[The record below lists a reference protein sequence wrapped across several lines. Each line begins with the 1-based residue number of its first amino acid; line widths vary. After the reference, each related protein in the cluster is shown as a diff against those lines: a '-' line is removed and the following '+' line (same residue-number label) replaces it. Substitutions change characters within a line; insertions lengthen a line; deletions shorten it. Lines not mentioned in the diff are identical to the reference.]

1 MNVLN
6 KYKTIIM
13 KITAVSDL
21 HGNLIDI
28 KPCDILLIAGDISP
42 LDIQKDYIQMTKW
55 FFNDFYKWIMKL
67 PCTEVFLVPG
77 NHDFWF
83 EKFIKDSTMNLWDKL
98 AILINGYRLFYDS
111 ENDKLYKIFG
121 TPYCKN
127 FGNWSFMPG
136 NDKLSELYDKIPED
150 IDILICHDSPAIG
163 EVGFIHYDEPINED
177 GDIAVYAANS
187 YLSEVIKKKKPKYVL
202 SGHIHSGDHELKD
215 YDGIK
220 CANVSILN
228 EDYNIAYKP
237 LTFEI

>member
-28 KPCDILLIAGDISP
+28 EDCTVLLICGDISP
-42 LDIQKDYIQMTKW
+42 LNIQKDYIQMTKW
-55 FFNDFYKWIMKL
+55 FFNEFYNWINNL
-67 PCTEVFLVPG
+67 PCDYVILIPG

-83 EKFIKDSTMNLWDKL
+83 EKFIKDGTMYLWDKL
-98 AILINGYRLFYDS
+98 SIVINDTVEVFYGI
-111 ENDKLYKIFG
+111 KHIKIFG
-121 TPYCKN
+121 TPYCKD
-127 FGNWSFMPG
+127 FGNWPFMPG
-136 NDKLSELYDKIPED
+136 NNKLPELYDKIPED
-150 IDILICHDSPAIG
+150 IDILICHDSPLIGYVGNIMEKADETYPNGIPAGNQYLAGAI
-163 EVGFIHYDEPINED
+163 FD
-177 GDIAVYAANS
+177 
-187 YLSEVIKKKKPKYVL
+187 KKPKYVL

-220 CANVSILN
+220 CANVSILD
-228 EDYNIAYKP
+228 ESYNIAYKP

>member
-28 KPCDILLIAGDISP
+28 EECTVLLICGDISP
-42 LDIQKDYIQMTKW
+42 LNIQKDYIQMTKW
-55 FFNDFYKWIMKL
+55 FFNEFYNWINNL
-67 PCTEVFLVPG
+67 PCEHVILTPG

-83 EKFIKDSTMNLWDKL
+83 EKFIKDGAMWLWDKL
-98 AILINGYRLFYDS
+98 SILINDTAEIFNGIKYI
-111 ENDKLYKIFG
+111 KIFG
-121 TPYCKN
+121 TPYCKD
-127 FGNWSFMPG
+127 FGNWPFMPG
-136 NDKLSELYDKIPED
+136 NDKLSELYDKIPEN
-150 IDILICHDSPAIG
+150 IDILICHDSPLIGYVGNIMEKADETYPNGIPAGNQYLAGAI
-163 EVGFIHYDEPINED
+163 FD
-177 GDIAVYAANS
+177 
-187 YLSEVIKKKKPKYVL
+187 KRPKYVL

-220 CANVSILN
+220 CANVSILD
-228 EDYNIAYKP
+228 ESYNIAYKP

>member
-1 MNVLN
+1 
-6 KYKTIIM
+6 M

-28 KPCDILLIAGDISP
+28 ESCDILLIAGDISP
-42 LDIQKDYIQMTKW
+42 LDIQKDHIQMTKW

-121 TPYCKN
+121 TPYCKD
-127 FGNWSFMPG
+127 FGNWPFMPG

-150 IDILICHDSPAIG
+150 IDILICHDSPLIG
-163 EVGFIHYDEPINED
+163 YVGNIIEKADKTYPNGIPAGNQ
-177 GDIAVYAANS
+177 
-187 YLSEVIKKKKPKYVL
+187 YLAGTIFDKKPKYVL

-220 CANVSILN
+220 CANVSILD
-228 EDYNIAYKP
+228 ESYNIAYKP

>member
-28 KPCDILLIAGDISP
+28 EPCDILLIAGDISP
-42 LDIQKDYIQMTKW
+42 LNIQKDYIQMTRW
-55 FFNDFYKWIMKL
+55 FFNDFYKWIIKL

-98 AILINGYRLFYDS
+98 AILINGDGLFYDS

-121 TPYCKN
+121 TPYCKD
-127 FGNWSFMPG
+127 FGNWPFMPG
-136 NDKLSELYDKIPED
+136 NDKLPELYDKIPED
-150 IDILICHDSPAIG
+150 IDILICHDSPLIGYVGNIMEKADETYPNGIPAGNQYLAGAI
-163 EVGFIHYDEPINED
+163 FD
-177 GDIAVYAANS
+177 
-187 YLSEVIKKKKPKYVL
+187 KRPKYVL
-202 SGHIHSGDHELKD
+202 SGHIHSGDHTLKE
-215 YDGIK
+215 YVGVK
-220 CANVSILN
+220 LANVSILD
-228 EDYNIAYKP
+228 ESYNIAYKP
-237 LTFEI
+237 LTIEI

>member
-28 KPCDILLIAGDISP
+28 EPCDILLIAGDISP

-121 TPYCKN
+121 TPYCKD
-127 FGNWSFMPG
+127 FGNWPFMPG
-136 NDKLSELYDKIPED
+136 NDKLPELYDKIPED
-150 IDILICHDSPAIG
+150 IDILICHDSPLIGYVGNIMEKADKTYPNGIPAGNKYLADAI
-163 EVGFIHYDEPINED
+163 FD
-177 GDIAVYAANS
+177 
-187 YLSEVIKKKKPKYVL
+187 KKPKYVL

-220 CANVSILN
+220 CANVSILD
-228 EDYNIAYKP
+228 ESYNIAYKP
-237 LTFEI
+237 LTIEI